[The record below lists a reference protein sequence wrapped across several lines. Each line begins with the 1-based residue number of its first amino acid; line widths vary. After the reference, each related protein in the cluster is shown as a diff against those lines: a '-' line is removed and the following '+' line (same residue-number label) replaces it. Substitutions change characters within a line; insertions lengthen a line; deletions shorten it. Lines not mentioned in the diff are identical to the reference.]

1 MARYYG
7 NDDGMDIARNAMS
20 FAQGIGG
27 AMRQGPQIEKAD
39 RELANDAGIRQAYEH
54 IASRVGQ
61 GGDISALDGDPVMNS
76 RYGVM
81 AMGKFMAD
89 RASSEKS
96 RLSMLQN
103 MAQADDTLYQQFFR
117 PLAMTAMESYQR
129 GDMNAFG
136 QAVNQLSRVS
146 PFPYQYRVGDDGNFV
161 ESFRS
166 SKEGKFIDTGDRLTP
181 QQAFETIRGI
191 MSGEQKVLRGA
202 DMQTHAVNPNF
213 LASAARYKMSTIMD
227 NAAAMQD
234 PSRWIPLE
242 KNGRIIYAIPQNR
255 HDDYSAAPSYRVLDE
270 ASGRSYMVGSM
281 DELVNQ
287 GYVPSVVKANSRVL
301 QRKGRPS
308 GDGQGVTVGPDGSL
322 RISQA
327 QYEKLV
333 KNADTYS
340 VFEDPVTGEKST
352 SPIMRS
358 GLVTLA
364 VRGGYGTIDNA
375 MMAVNREEAALVS
388 QYPDKMKG
396 LTIRQRKEAA
406 MASLLNG
413 GVRQQGQ
420 PAQQESAS
428 SSGGQDDTLGR
439 AIRKNTGAGSGS
451 GGGTPDTTKKSA
463 GNTRQS
469 WRDLTPE
476 ELANLP
482 PEERDRMLSDT
493 SVHKLFKG
501 LGDFITYPARQAN
514 RE

>member
-27 AMRQGPQIEKAD
+27 AMRQGQQIEKAD
-39 RELANDAGIRQAYEH
+39 RELADDAGIRQAYEH

-146 PFPYQYRVGDDGNFV
+146 PFPYQYRMGDDGNFV

-202 DMQTHAVNPNF
+202 DMRTHAVNPNF

-234 PSRWIPLE
+234 SSRWIPLE
-242 KNGRIIYAIPQNR
+242 KNGRVVYAIPQNR

-287 GYVPSVVKANSRVL
+287 GYVPSAVKATSRVL
-301 QRKGRPS
+301 QRKGRS
-308 GDGQGVTVGPDGSL
+308 EGIAAVGPDGST
-322 RISQA
+322 RITQA

-333 KNADTYS
+333 KAADTYA

-352 SPIMRS
+352 SPMMRS
-358 GLVTLA
+358 GLVSLA

-375 MMAVNREEAALVS
+375 MMAVDRVEAALVS

-396 LTIRQRKEAA
+396 LTSRQRKEAA
-406 MASLLNG
+406 MAYLLNG
-413 GVRQQGQ
+413 GGGQQGQ
-420 PAQQESAS
+420 PAQQERAS
-428 SSGGQDDTLGR
+428 SSGGQDDPLTVS
-439 AIRKNTGAGSGS
+439 IRKNTGRV
-451 GGGTPDTTKKSA
+451 KE
-463 GNTRQS
+463 TRQN
-469 WRDLTPE
+469 DLADMTRE
-476 ELANLP
+476 ELMSLP
-482 PEERDRMLSDT
+482 SEERDRILSGAPRF
-493 SVHKLFKG
+493 KFFKG
-501 LGDFITYPARQAN
+501 IDEFLTYPARQAN